1 MLMKMLSQNPQQQ
14 QGQQAVQQGQQQ
26 AQQPPEI
33 LKMLSQLGLG
43 IK

>member
-1 MLMKMLSQNPQQQ
+1 MKMLSQNPQQA
-14 QGQQAVQQGQQQ
+14 QGQQAAQQGQQQ

>member
-1 MLMKMLSQNPQQQ
+1 MLMKMLSQNPQQA